1 MMHNQGNLGITAGIL
16 LIIFILI
23 GAVAGSVIIN
33 GTQNVS
39 DLDLT
44 KITNDVLDEITTHL
58 QVKNVIGKY
67 ENIQG
72 KQSIQKIAIF
82 IKPLVSIDIDMA
94 KIRIMI
100 SNGEDLRILFYSG
113 QAASINSYS
122 LFNHPL
128 WDSMNE
134 DTYSLISTVDDDSSM
149 EQYHTMNKNTDM
161 AFVILK
167 LPTNATLVYGESL
180 QITLTPSP
188 GNECTITL
196 EPPIPTT
203 HVVSLYGY

>member
-44 KITNDVLDEITTHL
+44 KITNDVLDEITTYL

-82 IKPLVSIDIDMA
+82 IKPLVSIDIDIA

-161 AFVILK
+161 AFIILK

-180 QITLTPSP
+180 QITLMPSP